1 MASATGLPERPPARE
16 SIVASETEPLL
27 GKPGDAVLPTGASI
41 MRTFVLGTGALAQ
54 LGVAIICADIWA
66 HMFFSPIIF
75 FSGHP
80 IAMSAAIFTLTQS
93 ILVQQPIFSD
103 TPRQKRVGQYVHAGL
118 NLFAFA
124 AIVTGVT
131 IIEINKF
138 RSNGPHFH
146 SAHAYLGVSTLVVL
160 AGQYI
165 VGFTMWATPRL
176 YGGEERA
183 KSLYKYHRY
192 VGYFILLMLLATVV
206 ATTDTDYVRLV
217 LGANFW
223 TVLAGSVLIVM
234 GVFPRIQKQKMGFGP
249 RQEERPVH
257 DFESAT
263 S

>member
-16 SIVASETEPLL
+16 SIVVSETEPLL

-41 MRTFVLGTGALAQ
+41 MRTFVIGTGILAQ
-54 LGVAIICADIWA
+54 LGVVVLCADIWA
-66 HMFFSPIIF
+66 HVFCSPIIF

-80 IAMSAAIFTLTQS
+80 IAMSAAVFTLTQS
-93 ILVQQPIFSD
+93 VLVQQPISSD
-103 TPRQKRVGQYVHAGL
+103 TPHQKRVGQYVHAAL

-124 AIVTGVT
+124 AIVTGFT
-131 IIEINKF
+131 IIEVNKF

-146 SAHAYLGVSTLVVL
+146 SAHAYLGVFTLVVL
-160 AGQYI
+160 AGQYV
-165 VGFTMWATPRL
+165 VGLTMWATPRL

-206 ATTDTDYVRLV
+206 AATETDYVRSV
-217 LGANFW
+217 LGVNFW
-223 TVLAGSVLIVM
+223 TVLAASLFVVM
-234 GVFPRIQKQKMGFGP
+234 GVFPRIQKQKLGLGP

>member
-16 SIVASETEPLL
+16 SIVVSETEPLL

-41 MRTFVLGTGALAQ
+41 MRTFVIGTGTLAQ
-54 LGVAIICADIWA
+54 LGVVVLCADIWA
-66 HMFFSPIIF
+66 HVFCSPIIF

-80 IAMSAAIFTLTQS
+80 IAMSAAVFTLTQS
-93 ILVQQPIFSD
+93 VLVQQPISSD
-103 TPRQKRVGQYVHAGL
+103 TPHQKRVGQYVHAAL

-124 AIVTGVT
+124 AIVTGFT

-146 SAHAYLGVSTLVVL
+146 SAHAYLGVFTLVVL
-160 AGQYI
+160 AGQYV
-165 VGFTMWATPRL
+165 VGLTMWATPRL

-183 KSLYKYHRY
+183 KSMYKYHRY

-206 ATTDTDYVRLV
+206 AATETDYVRSV
-217 LGANFW
+217 LGVNFW
-223 TVLAGSVLIVM
+223 TVLAASLFVIM
-234 GVFPRIQKQKMGFGP
+234 GVFPRIQKQKLGLGP